1 MRNNCGKFKSPNL
14 KSTSTNNKDVKN
26 NESLN
31 ASSSVEGRRIIHVKT
46 VGEQMYCRKCKSI
59 LSLTDITKEKR
70 IGLASIFY
78 VRCRLYEILTG
89 VNSDKQHKVTN
100 QSLHFDSNTKVVLG
114 E

>member
-1 MRNNCGKFKSPNL
+1 M
-14 KSTSTNNKDVKN
+14 
-26 NESLN
+26 LN

-59 LSLTDITKEKR
+59 LSLTDITEEER
-70 IGLASIFY
+70 IVLASIFDA
-78 VRCRLYEILTG
+78 RCRLCGIVTG

-100 QSLHFDSNTKVVLG
+100 QSLHFDTNAKVAFR